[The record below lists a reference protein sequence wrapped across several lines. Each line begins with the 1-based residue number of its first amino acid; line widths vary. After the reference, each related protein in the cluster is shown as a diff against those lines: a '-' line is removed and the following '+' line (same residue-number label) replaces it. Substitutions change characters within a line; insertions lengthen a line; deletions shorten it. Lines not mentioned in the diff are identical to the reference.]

1 MAAVPEGGRR
11 NGGNASREEK
21 EQKGEGDS
29 GAGDS
34 RLLRDLHLWKPL
46 CLRKHGANN
55 CTELLSS
62 EERISHTLFTLLPS

>member
-1 MAAVPEGGRR
+1 MVWQQY
-11 NGGNASREEK
+11 
-21 EQKGEGDS
+21 QKGVGGVEGMPVGKKGDS
-29 GAGDS
+29 GAGDN

-62 EERISHTLFTLLPS
+62 EERISHTLFILLPS